1 MTRMLLFALA
11 VALLEPQAPPDTE
24 IYLATLAND
33 SGKLSLGSIV
43 NITNSPGYDNQP
55 SFTPDGQAI
64 LFASVRGGPASASR
78 GNGAKTDIF
87 KYNLAAKEI
96 TRITETP
103 EAEYSPTV
111 MPDGRRISAVRVE
124 ADGSQRLWSFGPD
137 GKNPG
142 VLLPD
147 VKPVGYHAW
156 MDQYTVALFVLGQPP
171 TLQVA
176 DIRTGKAE
184 VIASGI
190 GRSLQHMPSGSVSF
204 IRIAPATGGSAVTL
218 EEVLRERQPDGRLRG
233 TAALVPVVPGASD
246 PFVAWLPDGTA
257 ILAHGGTLYTWRK
270 GEPAW
275 RAAADVS
282 SLGLSDVSRL
292 AVSPKGDRLAL
303 VANPR

>member
-1 MTRMLLFALA
+1 
-11 VALLEPQAPPDTE
+11 
-24 IYLATLAND
+24 
-33 SGKLSLGSIV
+33 
-43 NITNSPGYDNQP
+43 
-55 SFTPDGQAI
+55 
-64 LFASVRGGPASASR
+64 
-78 GNGAKTDIF
+78 
-87 KYNLAAKEI
+87 
-96 TRITETP
+96 
-103 EAEYSPTV
+103 
-111 MPDGRRISAVRVE
+111 
-124 ADGSQRLWSFGPD
+124 
-137 GKNPG
+137 
-142 VLLPD
+142 
-147 VKPVGYHAW
+147 
-156 MDQYTVALFVLGQPP
+156 VLGQPP

-204 IRIAPATGGSAVTL
+204 IRIAPVTGGSAVTL

-270 GEPAW
+270 GEPSW

-303 VANPR
+303 VASPR